1 MGRSAEKTLRLLREV
16 ADRREPCTEAKNH
29 FLRTEF
35 SYHAFARATMSA
47 DRYLEIIEES
57 LAVNEKLAVYE
68 KVVDDESAA
77 RELRVLLA
85 RRANWLRISARL
97 RATEKSASGLKQEES
112 GDSEP
117 THLMDAAE
125 AEALL
130 FSPIRMA
137 GNLRERAN
145 EACQKIVKT
154 SKQPGGHYGL
164 PQRELARRRPKNKRF
179 AWKTSATRPL

>member
-1 MGRSAEKTLRLLREV
+1 MDRSAEKTLRLLREV
-16 ADRREPCTEAKNH
+16 ADSRKPCTKAKNH
-29 FLRTEF
+29 FPPTEF
-35 SYHAFARATMSA
+35 SYHASARATVSA

-68 KVVDDESAA
+68 KVADDESAA
-77 RELRVLLA
+77 RELRMLLA

-97 RATEKSASGLKQEES
+97 RATGKNASGLKQEES
-112 GDSEP
+112 GDSER
-117 THLMDAAE
+117 THLTDAAE

-145 EACQKIVKT
+145 EACQKIVKR
-154 SKQPGGHYGL
+154 SKQPVGL
-164 PQRELARRRPKNKRF
+164 MVSLKESVARRRPKK
-179 AWKTSATRPL
+179 

>member
-68 KVVDDESAA
+68 KVAEDETGA
-77 RELRVLLA
+77 RELRILFS
-85 RRANWLRISARL
+85 RKANSLRITARL
-97 RATEKSASGLKQEES
+97 QATGKIASRLKSEEIGNS
-112 GDSEP
+112 KHS
-117 THLMDAAE
+117 HLVNAME

-130 FSPIRMA
+130 FSPVRMA
-137 GNLRERAN
+137 GNVRERAN
-145 EACQKIVKT
+145 QECQKLVK
-154 SKQPGGHYGL
+154 K
-164 PQRELARRRPKNKRF
+164 A
-179 AWKTSATRPL
+179 